1 MKGDKMAD
9 GQQKK
14 GIWKKKKKGVRKMI
28 AGNSECIMQKKKKG
42 GMKNKR
48 EKQDTLTHGSF
59 PSVEMV

>member
-28 AGNSECIMQKKKKG
+28 AGNSECIMQKKKKEG
-42 GMKNKR
+42 
-48 EKQDTLTHGSF
+48 
-59 PSVEMV
+59 